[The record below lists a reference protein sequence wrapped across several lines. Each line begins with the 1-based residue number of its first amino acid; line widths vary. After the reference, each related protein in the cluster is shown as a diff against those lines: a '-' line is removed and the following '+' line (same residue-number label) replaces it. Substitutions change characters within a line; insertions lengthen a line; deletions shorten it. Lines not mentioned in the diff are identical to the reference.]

1 MEEGGKASSWDMWIP
16 FGKEKGDGPPK
27 GPSEPWGRVESHLFR
42 LAMTLKETEVGV
54 QREWEGFGRELFSVE
69 GEGPCLCSFKYLKDS
84 WVVDTKFGFTQIIM
98 YMDLTSAGTRRYGER
113 FL

>member
-54 QREWEGFGRELFSVE
+54 QREWRDLEGNYSVWKE
-69 GEGPCLCSFKYLKDS
+69 KDH
-84 WVVDTKFGFTQIIM
+84 V
-98 YMDLTSAGTRRYGER
+98 SALSST
-113 FL
+113 